1 MLRGQEKASPSQG
14 QAGVTVRLRAREIR
28 GQQLGEGLPLGP
40 GSLHRR
46 KMKGLPCWLCAW
58 RAEETCLESGQHP
71 RLASPGPINLPPLAF
86 INNRHGNGLPGRL
99 DPTPTS
105 PKNVAVG
112 DQAVLGLV
120 GDEDSAQVWG
130 LSVCQKNVLPL
141 ERISNL

>member
-14 QAGVTVRLRAREIR
+14 LAGVTVRLRAREIR

-40 GSLHRR
+40 GSLHRQ

-71 RLASPGPINLPPLAF
+71 RLASPGHINLLPLAF

-112 DQAVLGLV
+112 DQDVLGLV
-120 GDEDSAQVWG
+120 GDEGGAQVWG
-130 LSVCQKNVLPL
+130 LSVCQKNVPWLGH
-141 ERISNL
+141 